1 MKITPD
7 FFVKNEPAF
16 VKAFIND
23 QQLLNIVIIKYLEF
37 HEIVKVSLLCKRIH
51 IIIDPNDQI
60 SCQTHDQSL
69 LSCHFWHVI
78 FAQKKL

>member
-16 VKAFIND
+16 VKTFIND
-23 QQLLNIVIIKYLEF
+23 YNLLNIDIIKYLEF

-51 IIIDPNDQI
+51 IIIDPNDQV
-60 SCQTHDQSL
+60 
-69 LSCHFWHVI
+69 SCHSHD
-78 FAQKKL
+78 